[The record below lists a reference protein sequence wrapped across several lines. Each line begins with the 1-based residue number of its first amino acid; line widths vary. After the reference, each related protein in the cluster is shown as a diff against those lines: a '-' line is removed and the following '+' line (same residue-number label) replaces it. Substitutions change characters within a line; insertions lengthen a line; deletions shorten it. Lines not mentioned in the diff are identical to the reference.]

1 MPDSERWEGWI
12 EFEPDNGGAA
22 LRTPRESVQ
31 PNRQDLQ
38 YWATGLSTA
47 YLEGALER
55 ALHPPKRTAPPP
67 HRTPA
72 YDGPAP
78 RADAPRGGPAAPP
91 HAILDPFHVW
101 MQGEDVL
108 REELAALEGMHLRNI
123 IRAFDLVPESGEDL
137 DRMAHATLVE
147 LIVGGVR
154 RRTPA

>member
-1 MPDSERWEGWI
+1 MEDSGRWEGWI
-12 EFEPDNGGAA
+12 EFEPDPAGAV
-22 LRTPRESVQ
+22 LRTPKESVQ

-55 ALHPPKRTAPPP
+55 ALHPPKRSAPPP
-67 HRTPA
+67 QRTPT

-78 RADAPRGGPAAPP
+78 RPDASRSGLGAAP

-123 IRAFDLVPESGEDL
+123 VRAYDLVPDSGGEL
-137 DRMAHATLVE
+137 ERMSDATLIE

-154 RRTPA
+154 RRAPA